1 MIRLSDLSVKRKLL
15 LLIGVEMLIAL
26 AVFAVVV
33 SIFLNV
39 RASNRYRAELLRGE
53 VYFHEAQKCL
63 MGYQGEQKVEAS
75 NAFFA
80 QLRAYLDSGY
90 KICQALRLGE
100 KDQQDTAT
108 GTELFTLVDTMNWCK
123 ARYWALDDEVTPL
136 APKVLDVLESDGQ
149 NQSRNVRR
157 FQEFR
162 LQATLS
168 DMLREPERII
178 RAMEQLRGF
187 AAEFPA
193 QAQALVEP
201 YITMHDE
208 MLTYNNAYFAH
219 VQTVDNLLDQTIS
232 SLVATRMAREELV
245 EKQIYWANMTVVLGV
260 FVLLVVGTTVATWF
274 ARRMVSS
281 LSRCLSGMAELA
293 NGNIGVQFA
302 AKDIEGRDEFKQL
315 MRGLVTLRD
324 KLRIVINKIVEGANS
339 ISIASEQLNQLSE
352 GVANANNQQS
362 ATSEEVTSSMEEM
375 VSNIEMNSSKAQET
389 NRLASDMQRQ
399 IEQVAQ
405 HASTSAE
412 KGHAIASR
420 VGVIGEI
427 ASQTNILA
435 LNAAVEAARAGEQ
448 GRGFSVVASE
458 VRKLA
463 ERSKAAAEEITGLTE
478 ESRRIAEE
486 SGKLIAA
493 VLPSV
498 GKTTNLVHEIS
509 DSSSEQQAGAEQ
521 INTALQS
528 LNSTVQEN
536 ATAAEE
542 MANSSQ
548 QLSAQAEK
556 LREVVWQFRL

>member
-1 MIRLSDLSVKRKLL
+1 
-15 LLIGVEMLIAL
+15 
-26 AVFAVVV
+26 
-33 SIFLNV
+33 
-39 RASNRYRAELLRGE
+39 
-53 VYFHEAQKCL
+53 
-63 MGYQGEQKVEAS
+63 
-75 NAFFA
+75 
-80 QLRAYLDSGY
+80 
-90 KICQALRLGE
+90 
-100 KDQQDTAT
+100 
-108 GTELFTLVDTMNWCK
+108 
-123 ARYWALDDEVTPL
+123 
-136 APKVLDVLESDGQ
+136 
-149 NQSRNVRR
+149 
-157 FQEFR
+157 
-162 LQATLS
+162 
-168 DMLREPERII
+168 
-178 RAMEQLRGF
+178 
-187 AAEFPA
+187 
-193 QAQALVEP
+193 
-201 YITMHDE
+201 
-208 MLTYNNAYFAH
+208 
-219 VQTVDNLLDQTIS
+219 
-232 SLVATRMAREELV
+232 
-245 EKQIYWANMTVVLGV
+245 
-260 FVLLVVGTTVATWF
+260 
-274 ARRMVSS
+274 
-281 LSRCLSGMAELA
+281 
-293 NGNIGVQFA
+293 
-302 AKDIEGRDEFKQL
+302 
-315 MRGLVTLRD
+315 
-324 KLRIVINKIVEGANS
+324 
-339 ISIASEQLNQLSE
+339 
-352 GVANANNQQS
+352 
-362 ATSEEVTSSMEEM
+362 MEEM

-498 GKTTNLVHEIS
+498 GKTTNLVREIS